1 MVWPG
6 LTPWTWAENRLT
18 PAGPIVDMSI
28 LPVPIWDIPSSG
40 RKNLASSVPAAG
52 TETTVRIT
60 GRHFSEFLGLCGK
73 FKQQNCPLVGTAGD
87 TIVPKG
93 FSVEG
98 KQTPLRRP
106 KREFVDGA
114 QPCVVGATEAPD
126 GAAVERIDIAEIVQ
140 SLGDALYEWRLD
152 SDRLIWS
159 ANAPQVLGLRDVSLI
174 ANGRAY
180 ANLLDPGN
188 VETRFDAVMHG
199 QRKDEGAGVPY
210 QIQYCLRAAPRAEK
224 TWIED
229 TGRWYAG
236 PDGRPL
242 RAHGV
247 IRVIN
252 ERYARE
258 QELAYLSQFDGQT
271 GEINRSHLAKILE
284 QTLQESIR
292 GRTSCGFLLVAIDN
306 LDRIN
311 EAYGYD
317 IADEVIGA
325 VAKRLRSKMR
335 GEDCLGR
342 FSGNK
347 FGIILCNC
355 SPDDLLIAAD
365 RFLAGV
371 RDEVM
376 ATSVGPVAVTTTMG
390 GVTAPR
396 HARTVHEILSRAQET
411 LDRAK
416 AKRPGSFFAY
426 QPSIEREAQRRE
438 NVRSTEEIVTALN
451 ERRILLAYEP
461 VVDTQTRETAFYECL
476 MRIQRADGTIVPASA
491 VIPVAEQLGLVRLLD
506 HRVFELTVQELAANP
521 ALRLSFNVSPAST
534 IDPDWWV
541 RLGSLLR
548 AHPDVAPRMTVEIT
562 EMAAIHDID
571 DTRGFVTRVK
581 DAGCRIA
588 IDDFGAGYTSF
599 RNLRKLGVDIVKID
613 GSFVQNLTRSEDD
626 RTFVR
631 TLVDLGRRLGL
642 ETIAE
647 WVQDEQSASILSA
660 WGCHYPQGAL
670 IGKAHIE
677 RPWVTALPQD
687 SARAATA

>member
-6 LTPWTWAENRLT
+6 LTPWTWAKNRLT
-18 PAGPIVDMSI
+18 PASPIVDMSI

-242 RAHGV
+242 RAHGI

-306 LDRIN
+306 LGRIN

-347 FGIILCNC
+347 FGIILRNC

-396 HARTVHEILSRAQET
+396 HARTVHKILSRAQET

-660 WGCHYPQGAL
+660 WGCHYLQGAL